1 MTPDD
6 QQLDALLRD
15 VPVPDDLAARL
26 KRIPRGA
33 EIPVS
38 PPRPSP
44 WKSAGWIT
52 GLAIAASLLGLVA
65 WLAWPAGQGTE
76 PPVMADKDSPDSDAP
91 LVAESTGQASALP
104 GDLPNSP
111 GPDPEMRGDDQV
123 LVNTPPG
130 TAAQIAAQIEILTW
144 DIELHQQRM
153 LLARLRAR
161 ARAAQPA
168 SVLNATET
176 RSLVA
181 FTANRSALDWG
192 ADPVTIR
199 DDMQSIIE
207 NYPET
212 SGAERARQFLA
223 SSAN

>member
-1 MTPDD
+1 MNPDD

-15 VPVPDDLAARL
+15 VPVPADLAARL
-26 KRIPRGA
+26 KRISQGT

-52 GLAIAASLLGLVA
+52 GLAIAASLLGIVA
-65 WLAWPAGQGTE
+65 WLAWPAGQGDE
-76 PPVMADKDSPDSDAP
+76 PLIVAEKESPDSGAP
-91 LVAESTGQASALP
+91 LVVESTEPESASP
-104 GDLPNSP
+104 GDLPNPP
-111 GPDPEMRGDDQV
+111 GPEPDMRGDDPV
-123 LVNTPPG
+123 LASTPPM
-130 TAAQIAAQIEILTW
+130 TAAQVAAQIEQLTW

-153 LLARLRAR
+153 QLARLRAR
-161 ARAAQPA
+161 ARNDVPA
-168 SVLNATET
+168 SVLNAAET

-181 FTANRSALDWG
+181 FTAHRSALDWG
-192 ADPVTIR
+192 ADPMTIR

-207 NYPET
+207 SYPET

-223 SSAN
+223 SSTD